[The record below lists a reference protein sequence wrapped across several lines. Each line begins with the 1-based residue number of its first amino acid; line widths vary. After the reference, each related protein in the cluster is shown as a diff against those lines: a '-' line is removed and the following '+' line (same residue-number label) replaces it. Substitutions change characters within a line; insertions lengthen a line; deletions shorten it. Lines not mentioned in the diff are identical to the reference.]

1 MFIDIKKTKVKMKNA
16 NRRDFIKKASILSLN
31 AGILSKSNFSIISKK
46 SYKPFI
52 LGGEKTVNS
61 NQWIKWPIWD
71 AEKDEKILLEVMRS
85 GVWSRSKTVI
95 QFEQAWASLIGSKR
109 CMTVVNGTNALI
121 IALNQSQIMVGDEV
135 IVTPYTFIATIQSIL
150 ANGAIPI
157 FVDIDPS
164 TFQMDP
170 SKIEAKITKRT
181 KAIMPVHILGLPSDM
196 IRIMD
201 IAKKHQLIVIED
213 ACQAPLAE
221 INHQK
226 VGTFGKAACFSFQN
240 SKNIAIGEG
249 GAIISDDDVFMDS
262 CYSYHNLGLPYGI
275 ATGSVTAG
283 SQMQASKLRF
293 SEYQAAI
300 GLAQLTRLEAQT
312 ETRSKNAN
320 YLTSLL
326 KAIPGIHV
334 LRLYPEV
341 TRAAYHLYPFRYD
354 QEAFKGLSRSQFLQ
368 ALEAEGV
375 PCMGGYTA
383 LNTQPF
389 LKQTFE
395 SVNFKKMYSS
405 DELNYQKYMSV
416 NQCPLNDT
424 LCNEAV
430 WFTQNMLLGSKND
443 MESIYQAINKIH
455 TYADDIKKK
464 LK

>member
-1 MFIDIKKTKVKMKNA
+1 MKNA
-16 NRRDFIKKASILSLN
+16 NRRDFIKNASLLSLQ
-31 AGILSKSNFSIISKK
+31 AGIISNSTISFFSKK
-46 SYKPFI
+46 SNKPFV
-52 LGGEKTVNS
+52 LGGSKSINPS
-61 NQWIKWPIWD
+61 QWIKWPIWD
-71 AEKDEKILLEVMRS
+71 AEKDEKLLLEVMRS

-95 QFEQAWASLIGSKR
+95 QFENAWASLIGSKR
-109 CMTVVNGTNALI
+109 CMTVVNGTNALV
-121 IALNQSQIMVGDEV
+121 IALHQSQIKAGDEV
-135 IVTPYTFIATIQSIL
+135 IVTPYTFIATIQAIL

-157 FVDIDPS
+157 FVDVDPT

-170 SKIEAKITKRT
+170 AKIEAKITPRT

-196 IRIMD
+196 LRIMK
-201 IAKKHQLIVIED
+201 IAQKHTLTVIED
-213 ACQAPLAE
+213 TCQAPLAE

-226 VGTFGKAACFSFQN
+226 VGTFGKAGCFSFQN

-249 GAIISDDDVFMDS
+249 GAIISDDDAFMDA

-283 SQMQASKLRF
+283 SQMQANKLRF

-312 ETRSKNAN
+312 EKRNENAS

-326 KAIPGIHV
+326 KTIPGIHT

-341 TRAAYHLYPFRYD
+341 TKAAYHLYPFRYD
-354 QEAFKGLSRSQFLQ
+354 QAAFKGLSRTQFLR

-395 SVNFKKMYSS
+395 STNYKKMYLG
-405 DELNYQKYMSV
+405 ELNYARYMEE

-443 MESIYQAINKIH
+443 MEMIFQAIQRIH
-455 TYADDIKKK
+455 THAEEIKKK
-464 LK
+464 LA

>member
-1 MFIDIKKTKVKMKNA
+1 MKNT
-16 NRRDFIKKASILSLN
+16 NRRNFIKNASLLSLH
-31 AGILSKSNFSIISKK
+31 AGIISKSTFTSISK
-46 SYKPFI
+46 NTNKPFI
-52 LGGEKTVNS
+52 LGGEKTINPA
-61 NQWIKWPIWD
+61 QWIKWPIWEP
-71 AEKDEKILLEVMRS
+71 EKDEKLLLDVMRS
-85 GVWSRSKTVI
+85 GIWSRSKTVI
-95 QFEQAWASLIGSKR
+95 QFEQAWAQLIGSKR

-121 IALNQSQIMVGDEV
+121 IALHQSKINAGDEV

-157 FVDIDPS
+157 FVDVDPT

-170 SKIEAKITKRT
+170 SKIEAKITRRT

-201 IAKKHQLIVIED
+201 IAKKHKLDVIED
-213 ACQAPLAE
+213 TCQAPLAE

-226 VGTFGKAACFSFQN
+226 VGTFGKAGCYSFQN

-249 GAIISDDDVFMDS
+249 GAIISDDDAFMDA

-283 SQMQASKLRF
+283 SQMQANKLRF

-312 ETRSKNAN
+312 ETRNQNAA

-326 KAIPGIHV
+326 KTIPGIHV

-341 TRAAYHLYPFRYD
+341 TKAAYHLYPFRYD
-354 QEAFKGLSRSQFLQ
+354 QAAFKGLTRAQFLK
-368 ALEAEGV
+368 ALDAEGV

-389 LKQTFE
+389 LKHTFE
-395 SVNFKKMYSS
+395 SVNYQKMYTSK
-405 DELNYQKYMSV
+405 ELNYAAYMEQ
-416 NQCPLNDT
+416 NQCPLNDQ

-430 WFTQNMLLGSKND
+430 WFTQNMLLGSKNE
-443 MESIYQAINKIH
+443 MELIFQAIQRIH
-455 TYADDIKKK
+455 THADEIKKK
-464 LK
+464 LS

>member
-1 MFIDIKKTKVKMKNA
+1 MKNSH
-16 NRRDFIKKASILSLN
+16 RRVFIKKASIIGLN
-31 AGILSKSNFSIISKK
+31 AVIISKLDFSILSKKSN
-46 SYKPFI
+46 KPFI
-52 LGGEKTVNS
+52 LGGERTANPG
-61 NQWIKWPIWD
+61 QWVKWPIWD
-71 AEKDEKILLEVMRS
+71 VEKDEKILLEVMRS

-95 QFEQAWASLIGSKR
+95 QFEQSWAKLMGSKR
-109 CMTVVNGTNALI
+109 CMTTVNGTNALI
-121 IALNQSQIMVGDEV
+121 IALHQSQIHAGDEV

-157 FVDIDPS
+157 FVDVDPT
-164 TFQMDP
+164 TFQMAP

-196 IRIMD
+196 IRIME

-213 ACQAPLAE
+213 TCQAPLAE

-249 GAIISDDDVFMDS
+249 GAIVSDDDSFMDA

-275 ATGSVTAG
+275 STGSVTAG
-283 SQMQASKLRF
+283 SQMQANKLRF

-312 ETRSKNAN
+312 ETRNQNAA

-326 KAIPGIHV
+326 KTIPGIHV

-354 QEAFKGLSRSQFLQ
+354 STEFKGLHRDQFLK
-368 ALEAEGV
+368 ALDAEGV

-395 SVNFKKMYSS
+395 SVNFKKMYPSN
-405 DELNYQKYMSV
+405 ELNYTTYMQE
-416 NQCPLNDT
+416 NQCPLNDI

-430 WFTQNMLLGSKND
+430 WFTQNMLLGTKND
-443 MESIYQAINKIH
+443 MDLIYQAIQRIH
-455 TYADDIKKK
+455 THADEIKKK

>member
-1 MFIDIKKTKVKMKNA
+1 MKNA

-46 SYKPFI
+46 SNKPFI
-52 LGGEKTVNS
+52 LGGDKTINPS
-61 NQWIKWPIWD
+61 QWIKWPIWD

-95 QFEQAWASLIGSKR
+95 QFEQAWAKLIGSKR

-121 IALNQSQIMVGDEV
+121 IALHQSQINAGDEV

-157 FVDIDPS
+157 FVDVDPT

-196 IRIMD
+196 IRMMA
-201 IAKKHQLIVIED
+201 IAKKHNLKVIED

-226 VGTFGKAACFSFQN
+226 IGTFGNAACFSFQN

-249 GAIISDDDVFMDS
+249 GAIISDDDAFMDA

-283 SQMQASKLRF
+283 SQMHANKLRF

-312 ETRSKNAN
+312 ETRNQNAT

-341 TRAAYHLYPFRYD
+341 TKAAYHLYPFRYD
-354 QEAFKGLSRSQFLQ
+354 QAAFKGLTRAQFLQ
-368 ALEAEGV
+368 ALDAEGV

-395 SVNFKKMYSS
+395 SVNFKKMYHLG
-405 DELNYQKYMSV
+405 ELNYTSYMEQ

-443 MESIYQAINKIH
+443 MDLIFQAIQRIYTH
-455 TYADDIKKK
+455 ADEIKKK

>member
-1 MFIDIKKTKVKMKNA
+1 MKKT
-16 NRRDFIKKASILSLN
+16 NRRNFIKNASILSLQ
-31 AGILSKSNFSIISKK
+31 AGIISK
-46 SYKPFI
+46 STFSSISTHSNKPFI
-52 LGGEKTVNS
+52 LGGSKTINPA
-61 NQWIKWPIWD
+61 QWVKWPIWE
-71 AEKDEKILLEVMRS
+71 AEKDEKLLLEVMRS

-95 QFEQAWASLIGSKR
+95 QFEQAWAQLIGSKR

-121 IALNQSQIMVGDEV
+121 IALHQSKINAGDEV

-157 FVDIDPS
+157 FVDVDPT

-170 SKIEAKITKRT
+170 AKIEAKITPRT

-196 IRIMD
+196 IRIME
-201 IAKKHQLIVIED
+201 IAKKHKLLVIED
-213 ACQAPLAE
+213 TCQAPLAE

-226 VGTFGKAACFSFQN
+226 VGTFGKAGCFSFQN

-249 GAIISDDDVFMDS
+249 GAIISDDDAFMDA

-283 SQMQASKLRF
+283 SQMQANKLRF

-312 ETRSKNAN
+312 EKRNELAN
-320 YLTSLL
+320 YLSSLL
-326 KAIPGIHV
+326 KSIPGIHV

-341 TRAAYHLYPFRYD
+341 TKAAYHLYPFRYD
-354 QEAFKGLSRSQFLQ
+354 EAAFKGLTRAQFLK
-368 ALEAEGV
+368 ALDAEGV

-383 LNTQPF
+383 LNSQPF
-389 LKQTFE
+389 LKQSFE
-395 SVNFKKMYSS
+395 SVNFQKMYTSS
-405 DELNYQKYMSV
+405 ELNYTRYMEQ
-416 NQCPLNDT
+416 NQCPLNDQ

-443 MESIYQAINKIH
+443 MELIFQAIQRIH
-455 TYADDIKKK
+455 AHADEIKKK
-464 LK
+464 LS

>member
-1 MFIDIKKTKVKMKNA
+1 MAQWKT
-16 NRRDFIKKASILSLN
+16 
-31 AGILSKSNFSIISKK
+31 
-46 SYKPFI
+46 
-52 LGGEKTVNS
+52 
-61 NQWIKWPIWD
+61 
-71 AEKDEKILLEVMRS
+71 
-85 GVWSRSKTVI
+85 
-95 QFEQAWASLIGSKR
+95 
-109 CMTVVNGTNALI
+109 
-121 IALNQSQIMVGDEV
+121 
-135 IVTPYTFIATIQSIL
+135 TP
-150 ANGAIPI
+150 
-157 FVDIDPS
+157 
-164 TFQMDP
+164 QMP
-170 SKIEAKITKRT
+170 
-181 KAIMPVHILGLPSDM
+181 LFFLPSDM

-213 ACQAPLAE
+213 TCQAPLAE

-226 VGTFGKAACFSFQN
+226 VGTFGKAGCYSFQN

-249 GAIISDDDVFMDS
+249 GAIISDDDAFMDA

-275 ATGSVTAG
+275 STGSVTAG
-283 SQMQASKLRF
+283 SQMQANKLRF

-312 ETRSKNAN
+312 ETRNQNAN

-326 KAIPGIHV
+326 KTIPGIHI

-341 TRAAYHLYPFRYD
+341 TKAAYHLYPFRYD
-354 QEAFKGLSRSQFLQ
+354 QTAFKGLSRAQFLK
-368 ALEAEGV
+368 ALDAEGV

-395 SVNFKKMYSS
+395 SVNFKKMYHSG
-405 DELNYQKYMSV
+405 ELNYATYMEQ

-443 MESIYQAINKIH
+443 MDLIFQAIQRIH
-455 TYADDIKKK
+455 THADEIKKK
-464 LK
+464 LQ

>member
-1 MFIDIKKTKVKMKNA
+1 MKNA
-16 NRRDFIKKASILSLN
+16 NRRDFIKSASIIGIH
-31 AGILSKSNFSIISKK
+31 AGVLSKSNFSIISKK
-46 SYKPFI
+46 SNKPFV
-52 LGGEKTVNS
+52 LGGDKTINPG
-61 NQWIKWPIWD
+61 QWIKWPIWD
-71 AEKDEKILLEVMRS
+71 AEKDEKLLLEVMRS

-95 QFEQAWASLIGSKR
+95 QFEQTWAQLIGSKR

-121 IALNQSQIMVGDEV
+121 IALNQSQIKAGDEV

-157 FVDIDPS
+157 FVDVDPT

-170 SKIEAKITKRT
+170 DKIEAKITKRT

-196 IRIMD
+196 IRIMA
-201 IAKKHQLIVIED
+201 IAQKHNLTVIED

-226 VGTFGKAACFSFQN
+226 IGTFGKAACFSFQN

-249 GAIISDDDVFMDS
+249 GAIISDDDAFMDA
-262 CYSYHNLGLPYGI
+262 CYSFHNLGLPYGI

-283 SQMQASKLRF
+283 SQMQANKLRF

-312 ETRSKNAN
+312 ETRNQNAA

-334 LRLYPEV
+334 VRLYPEV

-354 QEAFKGLSRSQFLQ
+354 QTAFKGLTRAQFLQ
-368 ALEAEGV
+368 ALDAEGV

-395 SVNFKKMYSS
+395 SVNFKKMYHSG
-405 DELNYQKYMSV
+405 ELNYSRYMEQ

-430 WFTQNMLLGSKND
+430 WFTQNMLLGTKND
-443 MESIYQAINKIH
+443 MDLIFQAIQRIYTH
-455 TYADDIKKK
+455 ASEIKKK

>member
-1 MFIDIKKTKVKMKNA
+1 MKNT
-16 NRRDFIKKASILSLN
+16 NRRDFIKKTSILSLQ
-31 AGILSKSNFSIISKK
+31 AGIFKNSSFLNQSSSIR
-46 SYKPFI
+46 KPSI
-52 LGGEKTVNS
+52 LGGEKSINPTK
-61 NQWIKWPIWD
+61 WIKWPIWD
-71 AEKDEKILLEVMRS
+71 VEKDEKLLLEVMRS

-95 QFEQAWASLIGSKR
+95 QFEQSWAQLIGSKR

-121 IALNQSQIMVGDEV
+121 IALNQSQIKAGDEV

-157 FVDIDPS
+157 FVDVDPT

-170 SKIEAKITKRT
+170 SKIEAKINHRT

-196 IRIMD
+196 IRIIA

-226 VGTFGKAACFSFQN
+226 VGTFGKAGCFSFQN

-249 GAIISDDDVFMDS
+249 GAIISDDDAFMDA

-283 SQMQASKLRF
+283 SHMQANKLRF

-300 GLAQLTRLEAQT
+300 GLAQLTRLEEQT
-312 ETRSKNAN
+312 TRRNENAS

-326 KAIPGIHV
+326 KTIPGIHT

-341 TRAAYHLYPFRYD
+341 TRAAYHLYPFRYVPI
-354 QEAFKGLSRSQFLQ
+354 AFKGLTRAQFLQ

-383 LNTQPF
+383 LNTQAF

-395 SVNFKKMYSS
+395 SVNFKKMYHSG
-405 DELNYQKYMSV
+405 ELNYTTYMEE